1 MAREAVLTWPGSVPA
16 RGPAVARSA
25 RPPGYELGGTVTGYY
40 EPVLHGDTRSTRK
53 ARFPVYG
60 IPNDFV
66 SVELP
71 AGLRNSKTTVRVRPT
86 GQNKGAVDANG
97 TYTADLSQFP
107 ITARSCS

>member
-1 MAREAVLTWPGSVPA
+1 MQAAQTPYQNAAAKAFFEQYFTPWQVSGN
-16 RGPAVARSA
+16 GK
-25 RPPGYELGGTVTGYY
+25 LGGTVTGYY

-71 AGLRNSKTTVRVRPT
+71 AGLRNSKTTVRVRPN
-86 GQNKGAVDANG
+86 GQNKGTIDANG
-97 TYTADLSQFP
+97 SYTADLSHL
-107 ITARSCS
+107 